1 MEDALLKDIVLNR
14 NAPAREAENGLRS
27 PVPPNRLFS
36 TLSPDEYMQL
46 AAIAKSEAFSEGEV
60 LTRQGESVTSVHFI
74 RQGRAR
80 AELSNH
86 NGEAPL
92 AVINFLG
99 PGSDI
104 GLISIVDGA
113 PHSATVRAMEEVRT
127 TEVPLEFMQGLLARH
142 PEWYV
147 TLTEVAIA
155 RLRTSGAWLE
165 RLL

>member
-1 MEDALLKDIVLNR
+1 LIRDTVLNR
-14 NAPAREAENGLRS
+14 NAQAREAENGLRS
-27 PVPPNRLFS
+27 PVPANRLFS

-46 AAIAKSEAFSEGEV
+46 AAIARSHVYPEGEV
-60 LTRQGESVTSVHFI
+60 LTRQSESVTGVHFV

-127 TEVPLEFMQGLLARH
+127 TEVPLEFMQSLLARH

-147 TLTEVAIA
+147 IFTEVAIA

>member
-1 MEDALLKDIVLNR
+1 MEDTLVRDTVLNR
-14 NAPAREAENGLRS
+14 SASAREAENGFRS
-27 PVPPNRLFS
+27 PVPANRFFS

-46 AAIAKSEAFSEGEV
+46 AAVAKSDVFPEGSV
-60 LTRQGESVTSVHFI
+60 LTRQGDSVTSVHFI

-86 NGEAPL
+86 NGEAPR

-113 PHSATVRAMEEVRT
+113 PHSATVRAVEEVLT
-127 TEVPLEFMQGLLARH
+127 TEVPLEFMEGLLARH

-147 TLTEVAIA
+147 TFTEVAIA